1 MRSAMILTVGAT
13 VVAAS
18 HPALENLHKRDAKEC
33 ASVGSSILPQI
44 TDFPRPDKSLQSFL
58 ATQTAEMT
66 VTDKCVIPEVT
77 GSMSKE
83 YSSYASKLSSY
94 LVEAKDNIS
103 KFEKA
108 CSDVPEVSSI
118 IKELKSTATICDK
131 VTWAKET
138 GSSSSDSKSDD
149 KKDGGNAAG
158 TNSIKAGVVVAVA
171 GLAGVMML

>member
-18 HPALENLHKRDAKEC
+18 HPALENLNKRDAKEC

-44 TDFPRPDKSLQSFL
+44 TDFPKPDRSLASFL
-58 ATQTAEMT
+58 ATQTAAMT
-66 VTDKCVIPEVT
+66 MTDRCVIPEVT
-77 GSMSKE
+77 GSLSKE

-94 LVEAKDNIS
+94 LVDVKENLS

-118 IKELKSTATICDK
+118 IKDLKETATVCDK
-131 VTWAKET
+131 VTWAKQT
-138 GSSSSDSKSDD
+138 DSSSDSKSGD

-158 TNSIKAGVVVAVA
+158 TNSIKAGIVLAVA